1 MRLIFA
7 FLVLVT
13 VVVTNT
19 SALPPLPPLIPPA
32 LSGINDLIKNPP
44 IPHCIKIFFLP
55 HRLCWSWENDLS
67 ETLCSASNSDT
78 AAPASSDSGATG
90 SQSTTGNNESPQ
102 SPSPG
107 STILGSAGKSL
118 LSGK

>member
-7 FLVLVT
+7 FVVLVT

-32 LSGINDLIKNPP
+32 LSGINDL
-44 IPHCIKIFFLP
+44 IFFLP

-118 LSGK
+118 LFGK